1 MRAKIKGLLKNKAVQ
16 LVLAVLVLLVVY
28 AVFLGFR
35 NRRYTKNLDYPLFY
49 YNDGLNYYTER
60 TDDMTV
66 ELVRLFDIFHPTLG
80 VQLTLND
87 VYWEEVDD
95 YVYIT
100 LAVKESLTGKKV
112 YSIAYQSKPVI
123 KDLPYR
129 ETPGDIYGEG
139 ALSGVSASMYSGW
152 FLIDENMN
160 SLYDTGI
167 AEDQE
172 NQEYKEFVRQNE
184 EGLTELARRANE
196 YWNLGLAYH
205 PD

>member
-87 VYWEEVDD
+87 VYW
-95 YVYIT
+95 
-100 LAVKESLTGKKV
+100 
-112 YSIAYQSKPVI
+112 
-123 KDLPYR
+123 
-129 ETPGDIYGEG
+129 
-139 ALSGVSASMYSGW
+139 
-152 FLIDENMN
+152 DEWIEMCI
-160 SLYDTGI
+160 S
-167 AEDQE
+167 
-172 NQEYKEFVRQNE
+172 
-184 EGLTELARRANE
+184 
-196 YWNLGLAYH
+196 
-205 PD
+205 